1 MCRDAQNSDKE
12 VFFVKKQ
19 DKTKPKSEKAAKTN
33 KKSTKGST
41 MRAEYEQRPDGLTNG
56 TEDVFDSLAQ
66 NAWFPALYADE
77 ILMDDFPAGG
87 PVV

>member
-1 MCRDAQNSDKE
+1 M
-12 VFFVKKQ
+12 KKQ
-19 DKTKPKSEKAAKTN
+19 DKTKQKPEKTVKTN
-33 KKSTKGST
+33 KKSTKGSA

-56 TEDVFDSLAQ
+56 TEDVLENLAQ

-77 ILMDDFPAGG
+77 VLMDNFPAGG

>member
-1 MCRDAQNSDKE
+1 M
-12 VFFVKKQ
+12 KKQ
-19 DKTKPKSEKAAKTN
+19 DHAKPKADKAGKSGKADKTN
-33 KKSTKGST
+33 TKSTKGSS

-56 TEDVFDSLAQ
+56 TDNVLENLAQ

-77 ILMDDFPAGG
+77 VLMDESPAGG

>member
-1 MCRDAQNSDKE
+1 M
-12 VFFVKKQ
+12 KKQ
-19 DKTKPKSEKAAKTN
+19 DKTKPKSDKTN
-33 KKSTKGST
+33 KTSKKSTKGSS

-56 TEDVFDSLAQ
+56 TDSVLENLAQ

-77 ILMDDFPAGG
+77 ALTDEFPAGG

>member
-1 MCRDAQNSDKE
+1 M
-12 VFFVKKQ
+12 KKQ
-19 DKTKPKSEKAAKTN
+19 DKTKQKSEKTVKTN
-33 KKSTKGST
+33 KKSTKGSS

-56 TEDVFDSLAQ
+56 TEDVLENLAQ

-77 ILMDDFPAGG
+77 VLMDNFPAGG